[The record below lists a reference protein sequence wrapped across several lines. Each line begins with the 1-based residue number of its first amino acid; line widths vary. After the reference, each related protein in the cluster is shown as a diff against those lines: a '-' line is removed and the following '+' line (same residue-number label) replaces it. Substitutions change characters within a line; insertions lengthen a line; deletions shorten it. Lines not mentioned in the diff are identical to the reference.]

1 MKEELQC
8 SCYSPAEGRVEEF
21 SAVIAVFHLLLRC
34 SHTHTEDINYLTF
47 SSPLSR
53 FVSIHQLYGEWLGR
67 GGLVTLHSLQQV
79 NRTRYVTSH
88 LYT

>member
-1 MKEELQC
+1 MKEEVQC
-8 SCYSPAEGRVEEF
+8 SCFSPAEGRVEEF

-34 SHTHTEDINYLTF
+34 SHTHTDDINYFTF
-47 SSPLSR
+47 SFSTPLSR

-79 NRTRYVTSH
+79 NRTRDT
-88 LYT
+88 